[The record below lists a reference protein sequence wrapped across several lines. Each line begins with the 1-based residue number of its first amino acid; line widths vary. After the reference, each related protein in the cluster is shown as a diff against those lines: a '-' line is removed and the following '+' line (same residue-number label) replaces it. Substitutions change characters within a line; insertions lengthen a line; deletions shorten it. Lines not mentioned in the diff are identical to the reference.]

1 MPALTGRNASSR
13 WHRVAQASIL
23 ACVCRRS
30 PHSSGCAH
38 GGIGE
43 IFLDT
48 EQQVASLV
56 GSVLNLGER
65 AGELRLD
72 SPLLG
77 AIPELDSMAV
87 VLLLTAIEK
96 KFGFSIDDDEVD
108 GTTFATLGH
117 LVAFVS
123 RKRGQ

>member
-1 MPALTGRNASSR
+1 
-13 WHRVAQASIL
+13 
-23 ACVCRRS
+23 
-30 PHSSGCAH
+30 
-38 GGIGE
+38 
-43 IFLDT
+43 
-48 EQQVASLV
+48 LV
-56 GSVLNLGER
+56 GSVLNLGKR
-65 AGELRLD
+65 AGDLTLD